1 MSKILV
7 AYFSASGTT
16 AKVAEKVA
24 KATGG
29 DLFEI
34 VPKQRYS
41 EADLDWRNAKSR
53 SSVEMK
59 DKKFR
64 PAVSSKVADMSAYDT
79 IYIGFPIW
87 WYVAPTIINTFLEQ
101 YDLSGKTVNVF
112 VCHGGSRASSTLS
125 TIRSLQPSA
134 SVSDNVLTLYWT
146 DIPNAPT
153 LVNDWVGS

>member
-34 VPKQRYS
+34 VPEQRYS
-41 EADLDWRNAKSR
+41 EADLDWQNAKSR

-101 YDLSGKTVNVF
+101 YDLSGKTINIF
-112 VCHGGSRASSTLS
+112 ATSGGSGMGSTVEELK
-125 TIRSLQPSA
+125 PSA
-134 SVSDNVLTLYWT
+134 KGAVFGKADRMASRVTQAEID
-146 DIPNAPT
+146 A
-153 LVNDWVGS
+153 WVAQ